1 MPPALQDFSSQ
12 TRDWTCGPCRGTTGL
27 SGKFLIKLFFKL
39 SFLGFL
45 GGSVVKNLPANARY
59 TGSIPGSGKIPHASE
74 QLSPCATTTQPSLY
88 NREPQPLKPVCPGNR
103 ALQPRTTAT
112 KAGMPW
118 SPIAYSREPQLPKPV
133 CPGAR
138 ALKQET
144 PLQWEDR
151 APQPEKA
158 HTGTKIQHSQ
168 KINKQKNY
176 FKKLFKTALQGIPWW
191 SSG

>member
-1 MPPALQDFSSQ
+1 MFPNEIVVTVTQLYEYTKVIEWHNLEAGILQYVKTILRKLWGFRGSPEVKSL
-12 TRDWTCGPCRGTTGL
+12 PCRAGDTDLIPVWEDPTCLWTT
-27 SGKFLIKLFFKL
+27 
-39 SFLGFL
+39 
-45 GGSVVKNLPANARY
+45 
-59 TGSIPGSGKIPHASE
+59 
-74 QLSPCATTTQPSLY
+74 
-88 NREPQPLKPVCPGNR
+88 KPMCHNYS
-103 ALQPRTTAT
+103 AFTLQPRTTAT
-112 KAGMPW
+112 EAGMPW

-138 ALKQET
+138 ALKQEK
-144 PLQWEDR
+144 PLQWEAR
-151 APQPEKA
+151 ASQPEKA